1 MWSFCLYMDYNFIK
15 REEYQIRVKADLEKE
30 VSFMASTILILTV
43 VLLAIAS
50 APLIGSMNRYKL
62 HRTDL
67 MAGDEG
73 ED

>member
-1 MWSFCLYMDYNFIK
+1 
-15 REEYQIRVKADLEKE
+15 
-30 VSFMASTILILTV
+30 MATTILLLAV
-43 VLLAIAS
+43 ALLAIAS
-50 APLIGSMNRYKL
+50 IPLIGSMNRYKL

>member
-1 MWSFCLYMDYNFIK
+1 
-15 REEYQIRVKADLEKE
+15 
-30 VSFMASTILILTV
+30 MATTILILLV
-43 VLLAIAS
+43 VLLAITVFPWIA
-50 APLIGSMNRYKL
+50 GRNDTKL

>member
-1 MWSFCLYMDYNFIK
+1 MTTTML
-15 REEYQIRVKADLEKE
+15 
-30 VSFMASTILILTV
+30 ILIV
-43 VLLAIAS
+43 VLLTITIFPWLGKMS
-50 APLIGSMNRYKL
+50 HNEV

>member
-1 MWSFCLYMDYNFIK
+1 
-15 REEYQIRVKADLEKE
+15 
-30 VSFMASTILILTV
+30 MATTILILLV
-43 VLLAIAS
+43 VLSAIAS
-50 APLIGSMNRYKL
+50 IPWFEKMNSYKL

>member
-1 MWSFCLYMDYNFIK
+1 
-15 REEYQIRVKADLEKE
+15 
-30 VSFMASTILILTV
+30 MATTLLLLLV
-43 VLLAIAS
+43 VLLAITSIPWFGGKSHAG
-50 APLIGSMNRYKL
+50 I

>member
-1 MWSFCLYMDYNFIK
+1 
-15 REEYQIRVKADLEKE
+15 
-30 VSFMASTILILTV
+30 MATTILILTV

-50 APLIGSMNRYKL
+50 TPLIGSMNRYKL

>member
-1 MWSFCLYMDYNFIK
+1 M
-15 REEYQIRVKADLEKE
+15 VT
-30 VSFMASTILILTV
+30 TILILGV

-50 APLIGSMNRYKL
+50 TPLIGSMHNYKA

>member
-1 MWSFCLYMDYNFIK
+1 
-15 REEYQIRVKADLEKE
+15 
-30 VSFMASTILILTV
+30 MATTILVLFA
-43 VLLAIAS
+43 VLLTIAII
-50 APLIGSMNRYKL
+50 PFIGNKSRNEL

>member
-1 MWSFCLYMDYNFIK
+1 
-15 REEYQIRVKADLEKE
+15 
-30 VSFMASTILILTV
+30 MATTILILLG

-50 APLIGSMNRYKL
+50 TPWIGNTNRYSL
-62 HRTDL
+62 HRTDS

>member
-1 MWSFCLYMDYNFIK
+1 M
-15 REEYQIRVKADLEKE
+15 VT
-30 VSFMASTILILTV
+30 TILILTV

-50 APLIGSMNRYKL
+50 TPLIGSMYNYKA

>member
-1 MWSFCLYMDYNFIK
+1 
-15 REEYQIRVKADLEKE
+15 
-30 VSFMASTILILTV
+30 MATTILMLMI

-50 APLIGSMNRYKL
+50 TPWIGNMDSGKL
-62 HRTDL
+62 HNTDL

>member
-1 MWSFCLYMDYNFIK
+1 
-15 REEYQIRVKADLEKE
+15 
-30 VSFMASTILILTV
+30 MATTIMLIML
-43 VLLAIAS
+43 VLLAITII
-50 APLIGSMNRYKL
+50 PWLVGSGHEQM

>member
-1 MWSFCLYMDYNFIK
+1 MSDF
-15 REEYQIRVKADLEKE
+15 EKLVWGME
-30 VSFMASTILILTV
+30 VFTMTTTMLILIV
-43 VLLAIAS
+43 VLLTITIFPWLGKMS
-50 APLIGSMNRYKL
+50 RNEV

>member
-1 MWSFCLYMDYNFIK
+1 
-15 REEYQIRVKADLEKE
+15 
-30 VSFMASTILILTV
+30 MATTILILMV
-43 VLLAIAS
+43 VLFAIAFT
-50 APLIGSMNRYKL
+50 PLIGKGGSYTL

>member
-1 MWSFCLYMDYNFIK
+1 M
-15 REEYQIRVKADLEKE
+15 VT
-30 VSFMASTILILTV
+30 TILILTV

-50 APLIGSMNRYKL
+50 TPLIGSMGSYTV

>member
-1 MWSFCLYMDYNFIK
+1 
-15 REEYQIRVKADLEKE
+15 
-30 VSFMASTILILTV
+30 MATTILMLIV

-50 APLIGSMNRYKL
+50 TPWIGNMNRYKL
-62 HRTDL
+62 HNTDL

>member
-1 MWSFCLYMDYNFIK
+1 
-15 REEYQIRVKADLEKE
+15 
-30 VSFMASTILILTV
+30 MATTILLLFV

-50 APLIGSMNRYKL
+50 LPLVGSMYSYKT
-62 HRTDL
+62 HKTDL

>member
-1 MWSFCLYMDYNFIK
+1 
-15 REEYQIRVKADLEKE
+15 
-30 VSFMASTILILTV
+30 MATTILILTV

-50 APLIGSMNRYKL
+50 TPLIGSMNRYNK
-62 HRTDL
+62 HKTDL

>member
-1 MWSFCLYMDYNFIK
+1 
-15 REEYQIRVKADLEKE
+15 
-30 VSFMASTILILTV
+30 MATTILILML

-50 APLIGSMNRYKL
+50 TPLIGSMKRYKL